1 VAIALGYQLMSVERH
16 RFHMRVISVLRS
28 CAVLA
33 SLKTRSLLRFSHHQE
48 SSLISS
54 SLYSG
59 SSTVAANFDS
69 KDVLRRHS
77 WLLATRLLRGSQS
90 LTLGIDV
97 TKPSLNMGEKMRL
110 LAVRATQRCDVARQ
124 VRKALRVQLH
134 TSIDH
139 IAGSRTY
146 KLQNAHRYIPY
157 SPCSYSAR
165 REATRRLASARQI
178 CRQDVTEILR
188 NHSVKLPQ
196 AMRHDRKETRRICT
210 RPSHCILEFGEI
222 GKQNLDTGVDQLQQ
236 EGPVAGETVFRH
248 V

>member
-1 VAIALGYQLMSVERH
+1 MT
-16 RFHMRVISVLRS
+16 F
-28 CAVLA
+28 
-33 SLKTRSLLRFSHHQE
+33 K
-48 SSLISS
+48 
-54 SLYSG
+54 
-59 SSTVAANFDS
+59 
-69 KDVLRRHS
+69 
-77 WLLATRLLRGSQS
+77 LRGSQS

-97 TKPSLNMGEKMRL
+97 AKPSLNMGEKMRL

-124 VRKALRVQLH
+124 VSKALRVQLH

-146 KLQNAHRYIPY
+146 KLQNAHRYILTLLALIRRDEKPRAA
-157 SPCSYSAR
+157 SHPAR
-165 REATRRLASARQI
+165 PI

-196 AMRHDRKETRRICT
+196 AMRHDRKETRRICA